1 MINFYSENKVY
12 ELIDLLISKIIN
24 QIALE
29 LCIELESSQNIINS
43 NDMKDEIIKLNSYIQ
58 KLLKNNFSEQILDLD
73 RRLCVIKK
81 TKRTLSES
89 LLCNR
94 INIELDKLLIKYD
107 ENMLIYNVIFER
119 KIYINKLLHNEAK
132 VLAMRK

>member
-12 ELIDLLISKIIN
+12 ELIDLLISKIID

-58 KLLKNNFSEQILDLD
+58 KLLKNNFSEQSLDLD
-73 RRLCVIKK
+73 RRLLDIKK

-107 ENMLIYNVIFER
+107 ENILIYNIIFER

>member
-73 RRLCVIKK
+73 RRLLDIKK

>member
-1 MINFYSENKVY
+1 MINFYRENKVY

-73 RRLCVIKK
+73 RRLLDIKK

-119 KIYINKLLHNEAK
+119 KIYINKLLHNESK

>member
-1 MINFYSENKVY
+1 MINFYRENKVY
-12 ELIDLLISKIIN
+12 ELIDLLISKIID
-24 QIALE
+24 QIAFE

-43 NDMKDEIIKLNSYIQ
+43 NNMKDEIIKLNSYMQ

-73 RRLCVIKK
+73 RRLLDIKK